1 MKYFPIFSQEV
12 GCARRERLGVSAST
26 PSLGAQKL
34 PEGAK
39 PKVGGLPA

>member
-1 MKYFPIFSQEV
+1 MKYFPVFSQEV
-12 GCARRERLGVSAST
+12 GCARWERLGVSAST